1 MKAAILTALH
11 DPLVVADLTLPALQF
26 GQVRVAIRASGICG
40 SQLGEIDGVKGPDPY
55 LPHLLGHEAA
65 GVVQEIGP
73 GVTTVQ
79 PDDHVVLHWRPG
91 RGVQGAPARYRWG
104 SRVVNAG
111 PVTTFQEEAVV
122 SENRVTAI
130 PREID
135 FDIAALYG
143 CAITTG
149 FGVITNDA
157 RARPGESVVILG
169 SGGVGLCQIMA
180 AHMVSA
186 APIIA
191 VDRTPGK
198 LALAKA
204 CGATH
209 TINTVTEDLPG
220 AVRNIV
226 GSAGAD
232 VVIDNTGAIP
242 LMEAG
247 YTLCGAQGRMILVGV
262 PAAHAPMAIDT
273 FPLHFDKQLR
283 GSHGGQT
290 DPARDIPRYLR
301 LQQQGAF
308 DPTALITHRFPL
320 EEINTA
326 IARMREGATG
336 RCIIRMTA

>member
-11 DPLVVADLTLPALQF
+11 APLVVADITPPALQF

-65 GVVQEIGP
+65 GVVQDIGP

-79 PDDHVVLHWRPG
+79 PGDHVVLHWRPG
-91 RGVQGAPARYRWG
+91 RGVQAAPARYQWDG
-104 SRVVNAG
+104 RVVNAG

-130 PREID
+130 PADID

-149 FGVITNDA
+149 FGVVTNDA
-157 RARPGESVVILG
+157 QLRPGESVLILG

-180 AHMVSA
+180 ARMVSA
-186 APIIA
+186 TPIIA
-191 VDRTPGK
+191 VDRAPEK

-209 TINTVTEDLPG
+209 LINTTTDDLPT
-220 AVRNIV
+220 AVRAIV
-226 GSAGAD
+226 GATGAD
-232 VVIDNTGAIP
+232 VAIDNTGAIP

-247 YTLCGAQGRMILVGV
+247 YTLCSAHGRMVLVGV
-262 PAAHAPMAIDT
+262 PPARTTMAIDT
-273 FPLHFDKQLR
+273 FPLHFAKQLR

-301 LQQQGAF
+301 LQRQGAF
-308 DPTALITHRFPL
+308 DPATLITHRLPL

-326 IARMREGATG
+326 IALMRTGSTG
-336 RCIIRMTA
+336 RCIIRMPA